1 MFLLGV
7 NPATTAGGQFLSPK
21 VRVKA
26 TILIDPQQRIYG

>member
-1 MFLLGV
+1 MLLLGV
-7 NPATTAGGQFLSPK
+7 NLATNAKGQSLSPK